1 MHTHTHGNRPALF
14 EGRGSSV
21 YDFVARRLIRR
32 LYRRIADDLVTVL
45 PDGAAVL
52 DVGTGP
58 GVLLV
63 ELAQRRSDLRLT
75 GVDLSADMVSA
86 AERNLTKFGDRA
98 SARVGDVTELP
109 FPDDSFDVVVT
120 SLSSHHWD
128 HPAEAVPELARVLRP
143 AGRFVDYDF
152 RFAPFG
158 TITETASGGGLL
170 GGTSSVTPFR
180 TGIPLFPK
188 VERLMM
194 SAKAQ

>member
-1 MHTHTHGNRPALF
+1 MHTHSHGNRPALF

-21 YDFVARRLIRR
+21 YDFAARRLIRR

-86 AERNLTKFGDRA
+86 AERNLTKFGERA

-109 FPDDSFDVVVT
+109 FPDDSFDLVV
-120 SLSSHHWD
+120 H
-128 HPAEAVPELARVLRP
+128 R
-143 AGRFVDYDF
+143 
-152 RFAPFG
+152 
-158 TITETASGGGLL
+158 
-170 GGTSSVTPFR
+170 
-180 TGIPLFPK
+180 
-188 VERLMM
+188 
-194 SAKAQ
+194 

>member
-1 MHTHTHGNRPALF
+1 MHTHIHGNLPALF

-21 YDFVARRLIRR
+21 YDFVARRIIRR
-32 LYRRIADDLVTVL
+32 LYRRIADDLVNVL

-63 ELAQRRSDLRLT
+63 ELGQRRRDLRLT

-86 AERNLTKFGDRA
+86 AERNLAKFGERA
-98 SARVGDVTELP
+98 SARVGDVTDMP
-109 FPDDSFDVVVT
+109 FADDSFDVVVT

-128 HPAEAVPELARVLRP
+128 HPADAVPELARVLRA

-158 TITETASGGGLL
+158 VITETASAHRLVEEASAL
-170 GGTSSVTPFR
+170 IPFH

-188 VERLMM
+188 VDRLMLI
-194 SAKAQ
+194 AEAR